1 MEPPPFSP
9 DLLKPVN
16 TYQLHKELQ
25 KIEGLER
32 LKESEVRTP
41 TFKIKLQVFTA
52 LLELNCISTCA
63 DLMSSR
69 EQERLKEKRAG
80 KSLEQR
86 RMSEHAFRRIFSKV
100 VSKVIKRMKGEDD
113 SVAAVQ
119 QLALELFG
127 KQSTPKLCHRAMNFL
142 LRHGLH
148 KIEQEEQKVDEQ
160 RLQRDDEAQRSLRQP
175 SSNRSNMKLP
185 RDHGF
190 RKNNYGGSHRPTRQ
204 VDDEI
209 DRIKDYGES
218 LQINRSFIGDRSM
231 EILNNGM
238 SDRDANETLQDGV
251 IESRRQ
257 LQEKPGVLEDG
268 RGLSLLDIASPSAS
282 THHSK
287 QRPGVTN
294 VMYVKY
300 MEQRILQLERNVE
313 MLNSSLHAQS
323 SVVDET
329 EHVLLELRDDV
340 SKKKTNSSSNESSDG
355 IAKDVN
361 NMSLDRIDSLL
372 GRVKAAQREAGRAI
386 VECARNANSDM
397 KK

>member
-32 LKESEVRTP
+32 LKETEVRTP
-41 TFKIKLQVFTA
+41 TFKTKLQVFTA
-52 LLELNCISTCA
+52 LLELNCISTCT

-160 RLQRDDEAQRSLRQP
+160 RLEDQRPLRQP
-175 SSNRSNMKLP
+175 SSNRMNVKLQ
-185 RDHGF
+185 HSHSI
-190 RKNNYGGSHRPTRQ
+190 RKNNYEESDHAAHQLGG
-204 VDDEI
+204 EI
-209 DRIKDYGES
+209 EKINEHGDS
-218 LQINRSFIGDRSM
+218 LQLNRSFIGDRSM
-231 EILNNGM
+231 EILNTGM
-238 SDRDANETLQDGV
+238 PVPDRNANERRQDGV
-251 IESRRQ
+251 LDLRRQ
-257 LQEKPGVLEDG
+257 PQEKLGVLEDNS
-268 RGLSLLDIASPSAS
+268 GLSLLDIASPSAS
-282 THHSK
+282 IQRSK
-287 QRPGVTN
+287 SKTGVANT
-294 VMYVKY
+294 MYVNY
-300 MEQRILQLERNVE
+300 MEQRILQLERNIE

-329 EHVLLELRDDV
+329 EHVLLELRGDV
-340 SKKKTNSSSNESSDG
+340 SKKRSNSTSDRGSDG
-355 IAKDVN
+355 IAKDAN

-386 VECARNANSDM
+386 LECANSGM

>member
-9 DLLKPVN
+9 DLLKTVN

-41 TFKIKLQVFTA
+41 TFKTKLQVFTA
-52 LLELNCISTCA
+52 LLELNCISTCT

-160 RLQRDDEAQRSLRQP
+160 RLEDQRPLRQP
-175 SSNRSNMKLP
+175 SSNRRNVKLQHSHSI
-185 RDHGF
+185 RKKKHEESDHAAHQL
-190 RKNNYGGSHRPTRQ
+190 GG
-204 VDDEI
+204 EI
-209 DRIKDYGES
+209 ERINEHGES
-218 LQINRSFIGDRSM
+218 LQLNRSFIGDRSM
-231 EILNNGM
+231 EILNTGM
-238 SDRDANETLQDGV
+238 PVPDRNANERRQDGV
-251 IESRRQ
+251 LDLRRQ
-257 LQEKPGVLEDG
+257 PQEKLGMLEDNS
-268 RGLSLLDIASPSAS
+268 GLSLLDIASPSAS
-282 THHSK
+282 IQRSK
-287 QRPGVTN
+287 SMPGVGNT
-294 VMYVKY
+294 MYVKY
-300 MEQRILQLERNVE
+300 MEQRILQLERNIE

-340 SKKKTNSSSNESSDG
+340 SKKNPNSTSDRSIDG
-355 IAKDVN
+355 IAKGAN

-386 VECARNANSDM
+386 MECANSGM

>member
-1 MEPPPFSP
+1 
-9 DLLKPVN
+9 
-16 TYQLHKELQ
+16 
-25 KIEGLER
+25 
-32 LKESEVRTP
+32 
-41 TFKIKLQVFTA
+41 
-52 LLELNCISTCA
+52 
-63 DLMSSR
+63 
-69 EQERLKEKRAG
+69 
-80 KSLEQR
+80 
-86 RMSEHAFRRIFSKV
+86 
-100 VSKVIKRMKGEDD
+100 
-113 SVAAVQ
+113 
-119 QLALELFG
+119 
-127 KQSTPKLCHRAMNFL
+127 
-142 LRHGLH
+142 
-148 KIEQEEQKVDEQ
+148 
-160 RLQRDDEAQRSLRQP
+160 
-175 SSNRSNMKLP
+175 MKLP

-231 EILNNGM
+231 EILNTGM
-238 SDRDANETLQDGV
+238 SDRDANERRQDGV

-257 LQEKPGVLEDG
+257 LQQKPGSVEDS
-268 RGLSLLDIASPSAS
+268 RGLSLLICASPSAS

-340 SKKKTNSSSNESSDG
+340 SKKTNSSSNESGDG

-372 GRVKAAQREAGRAI
+372 GRVKAAQREAGAPLWNVQETPTAI
-386 VECARNANSDM
+386 ESELFNG
-397 KK
+397 